1 MRDIPTHQ
9 AAGLLGLSHQQFP
22 RLTAFVSHGDAQAE
36 LPLLWKLCS
45 AMVELGYPVT
55 VLDGTT
61 QETGD
66 NPGLEQVLDFT
77 DWQDN
82 PQSMPTWNI
91 LPAMQGLQ
99 ALSAVNN
106 SGAYT
111 LNALGH
117 TFSHEGIVIV
127 YSNAQLLS
135 RLLARSGV
143 KPLLSLST
151 ARTSLLTSYLALKR
165 LLLKG
170 GITPVVANVVQYA
183 ERSAESSGA
192 VASNLCDCAKN
203 FLDFEMNIV
212 TIVAPAGEDRP
223 SMDVQRMALS
233 MVENAVPL
241 GNGWST
247 QAAQARAPMT
257 SGIAGSH

>member
-1 MRDIPTHQ
+1 M
-9 AAGLLGLSHQQFP
+9 GLSRNQGP

-45 AMVELGYPVT
+45 AMVDLGYPVT

-61 QETGD
+61 PEAGD
-66 NPGLEQVLDFT
+66 NPGLEQLLDFSSRHESP
-77 DWQDN
+77 QD
-82 PQSMPTWNI
+82 SPTWNI
-91 LPAMQGLQ
+91 LPSMQGLQ
-99 ALSAVNN
+99 ALEAFANPSAHC
-106 SGAYT
+106 

-117 TFSHEGIVIV
+117 AFQHDGIVIA
-127 YSNAQLLS
+127 YSNAQVLS

-143 KPLLSLST
+143 RPLLSLST

-170 GITPVVANVVQYA
+170 AIEPVVANVVQYA
-183 ERSAESSGA
+183 DRSLDTGSA
-192 VASNLCDCAKN
+192 VASNLCDCARN
-203 FLDFEMNIV
+203 FLDFEVNIL

-223 SMDVQRMALS
+223 SMDVQRLALS
-233 MVENAVPL
+233 MIENAVSL

-247 QAAQARAPMT
+247 QAMHVDRPMT

>member
-22 RLTAFVSHGDAQAE
+22 RLTAFVSHGDARAE

-61 QETGD
+61 PETGE
-66 NPGLEQVLDFT
+66 NPGLEQVLDFP

-82 PQSMPTWNI
+82 PQVQPTWNI
-91 LPAMQGLQ
+91 LPSMQGLQ

-106 SGAYT
+106 SAAYT
-111 LNALGH
+111 MNALGH
-117 TFSHEGIVIV
+117 TFAREGIVII

-151 ARTSLLTSYLALKR
+151 AKTSLLTSYLALKR

-183 ERSAESSGA
+183 DRSPDAGGA

-203 FLDFEMNIV
+203 FLDFEMHIV
-212 TIVAPAGEDRP
+212 TIVAPAGEDHP
-223 SMDVQRMALS
+223 SMDVQRMALT

-241 GNGWST
+241 GNVWSR
-247 QAAQARAPMT
+247 QAAQARAPLT
-257 SGIAGSH
+257 SGISGSH

>member
-1 MRDIPTHQ
+1 MRDLAQHQ
-9 AAGLLGLSHQQFP
+9 AAGLMGLSRQQLP
-22 RLTAFVSHGDAQAE
+22 RLTALVSHGDAQAE

-45 AMVELGYPVT
+45 AMVELGYAVT

-61 QETGD
+61 SETSD
-66 NPGLEQVLDFT
+66 NPGLEQVLDSSG
-77 DWQDN
+77 WRN
-82 PQSMPTWNI
+82 HPQARPAWNI
-91 LPAMQGLQ
+91 LPAMQGLD
-99 ALSAVNN
+99 ALSATNTPATQTM
-106 SGAYT
+106 G
-111 LNALGH
+111 ALGH
-117 TFSHEGIVIV
+117 AFRHQGIVII

-143 KPLLSLST
+143 QPLLSLST

-183 ERSAESSGA
+183 DRSLDTGGT

-203 FLDFEMNIV
+203 FLDFDMNIA
-212 TIVAPAGEDRP
+212 TIIAPAIEDRP
-223 SMDVQRMALS
+223 SRDVQRMALA
-233 MVENAVPL
+233 MVENAVPM
-241 GNGWST
+241 GQGWST
-247 QAAQARAPMT
+247 PVARADAAST

>member
-1 MRDIPTHQ
+1 MRDRPVHQ
-9 AAGLLGLSHQQFP
+9 AAGLMGLSHQQFP

-45 AMVELGYPVT
+45 AMVALGYSVT

-61 QETGD
+61 PETGD
-66 NPGLEQVLDFT
+66 NPGLEQVLDFSGWS
-77 DWQDN
+77 DA
-82 PQSMPTWNI
+82 PQAQPTWNI
-91 LPAMQGLQ
+91 LPAMHGLQ
-99 ALSAVNN
+99 ALSATANPAMH
-106 SGAYT
+106 S
-111 LNALGH
+111 LSALGH
-117 TFSHEGIVIV
+117 AFEHEGIVIV

-183 ERSAESSGA
+183 DRSPDSGGA
-192 VASNLCDCAKN
+192 VASNLCDCARN
-203 FLDFEMNIV
+203 FLDFDMNIV

-223 SMDVQRMALS
+223 SMDVQRMALT

-241 GNGWST
+241 GKGWFTQTT
-247 QAAQARAPMT
+247 QAHGLT